1 MSYLHRS
8 SNKLRAIATL
18 LIALL
23 VIPIL
28 APSALAQATTGAVKG
43 AVTDQ
48 SGAVISGAT
57 IVAKNQSTGI
67 ESQPFKTTS
76 DGLFSITNLIPGKYT
91 LTVEAANFKRA
102 VYTDVDVRLG
112 QDTSLDVLL
121 QAGGVNETITITAA
135 TETVI
140 QKETSQISTNFDS
153 RQVSDLP
160 SNVAGAGIDTL
171 ALLVPG
177 VTPGF
182 GNVNGNG
189 TTLSVNGNRARSN
202 NFSIDGQDNNDLAIG
217 GPSFFVSNQDS
228 VQDFQVITNNFSA
241 QFGRNQGAIV
251 NIVTKAG
258 TNDFH
263 GTAFWFHRDRKL
275 FETLT
280 NKERIA
286 TNPDGS
292 RANEEAPSLLYNVY
306 GGTLGGPVIRDR
318 AFFFGSFQGIKTRES
333 FIARATTLAILP
345 EDLPRLKADFPGNPI
360 AAALADFSAFAITDF
375 GTVRPRTDLANPF
388 DTITIGGNT
397 YRAAFPEREFRAG
410 SATPD
415 ELKEFTLRGD
425 VKLTN
430 KDSLWSRYL
439 FQDSTFRNGI
449 GQVNGFT
456 GDVPGR
462 SQNIGISWNRQV
474 SSRAVNE
481 FRFAYQ
487 RIFLDFGGGCEGL
500 KGCIPGPKDVGTTF
514 TNLSFGNIRGNNT
527 GAATLGV
534 GPGTG
539 VPQGRLVQVYQFTD
553 NFSTTIGR
561 HNITTGADI
570 RRLPNES
577 TFLPNFNGQFNVN
590 TGGRLIA
597 NSPFRVTLA
606 LGEAAIEYKETDQF
620 YFFQDD
626 WRVRDNLTFNLGL
639 RYEYTGQPINTLHEL
654 TLARESNPE
663 TAFWRQNLPIESRI
677 VPKIEGDKNNWAPR
691 FGFAYTPRF
700 WKRFLGQDAT
710 VIRGGYSIAFDPSF
724 YNILVN
730 VQGSAP
736 VVFNN
741 LTTNP
746 AAPGPA
752 NPVLFPVPTGELTG
766 ERVRA
771 VAQEQ
776 GVIRTNVFD
785 PRLLANRT
793 SVAPDFH
800 LPYAE
805 QWSLGIQRQ
814 VNSNNVFEV
823 RYLGTHGV
831 SLFQNANVNPRIDRL
846 VNGFTL
852 ATDVIGAPLPA
863 PITFPGF
870 PNLVPQGVTPL
881 TCIDD
886 TSTPDN
892 EGVCQ
897 GRLVRAGRELTR
909 QNSAQS
915 IYHSL
920 QTRYNGRVFNQ
931 LSLGASYT
939 FSKGL
944 DNASEVFAFQ
954 ENSTA
959 QNPFNTGRGER
970 SYSGFDRR
978 HAFSL
983 NGIWDIPAFKDQQKV
998 IGRLLGGWQLNSTYI
1013 LSSGLRYTP
1022 IQAANLN
1029 VLIPSYVDD
1038 LGADI
1043 LKPFYG
1049 NPNADNRLVGISQID
1064 ASIFAA
1070 LFGFASIPIRNANGF
1085 YSFNELNNGR
1095 LVEVGKNDVKYIFNA
1110 PGAAKIFGSPYGDV
1124 ARNGEVGPIINQV
1137 NLGVFKNTRIRE
1149 NVRLQFRT
1157 EIFNLFNHPNPG
1169 VGLASAVGGAI
1180 PSNVIE
1186 NAGVVGTAFNENQ
1199 DIESGRRIIQF
1210 GLKLIF

>member
-1 MSYLHRS
+1 MNYFFRS
-8 SNKLRAIATL
+8 SRKLQATAIL
-18 LIALL
+18 LIAMLT
-23 VIPIL
+23 IPFT
-28 APSALAQATTGAVKG
+28 APSVFAQATTGTIKG
-43 AVTDQ
+43 AVNDTA
-48 SGAVISGAT
+48 GAVISGAS
-57 IVAKNQSTGI
+57 IVAKNQATGV
-67 ESQPFKTTS
+67 ETPAFKSTS
-76 DGLFSITNLIPGKYT
+76 DGFFSIPNLIPGKYT

-102 VYTDVDVRLG
+102 LYTDIDVRLG
-112 QDTSLDVLL
+112 QDISIDVSL
-121 QAGGVNETITITAA
+121 QAGGIDETVTITAA

-140 QKETSQISTNFDS
+140 QKETSQISTNFDT

-182 GNVNGNG
+182 GNVNSNG
-189 TTLSVNGNRARSN
+189 TSLSVNGNRARSN
-202 NFSIDGQDNNDLAIG
+202 NFSIDGQDNNDLALG

-241 QFGRNQGAIV
+241 QFGRNQGAVV

-263 GTAFWFHRDRKL
+263 GTGFWFHRDRKL

-292 RANEEAPSLLYNVY
+292 RANEEAPPLLYNVY
-306 GGTLGGPVIRDR
+306 GGTVGGPVIRDK
-318 AFFFGSFQGIKTRES
+318 AFFFGSYQGIRTRES
-333 FIARATTLAILP
+333 FIARSANLAILP
-345 EDLPRLKADFPGNPI
+345 EDLPRFKEDFAGNPI
-360 AAALADFSAFAITDF
+360 AAAIADFSAFSLMDF
-375 GTVRPRTDLANPF
+375 GNVRARTDLADPF
-388 DTITIGGNT
+388 DTVTIGGRT

-410 SATPD
+410 TLTPD
-415 ELKEFTLRGD
+415 DLNEFTLRGD
-425 VKLTN
+425 VKLTD
-430 KDSLWSRYL
+430 KDSLWGRYL

-456 GDVPGR
+456 GDVLGR
-462 SQNIGISWNRQV
+462 SQNIGLNWSRQV
-474 SSRAVNE
+474 SSRSVNE
-481 FRFAYQ
+481 FRFSYQ
-487 RIFLDFGGGCEGL
+487 RIIADFGGGCEGL
-500 KGCIPGPKDVGTTF
+500 TGCIPGPADVGTTF
-514 TNLSFGNIRGNNT
+514 TNLTFGNIRGNNT
-527 GAATLGV
+527 GAALLGV
-534 GPGTG
+534 GPAVG
-539 VPQGRLVQVYQFTD
+539 VPQGRLVQVYQFVD
-553 NFSTTIGR
+553 NLSLTMGR
-561 HNITTGADI
+561 HNIITGADV
-570 RRLPNES
+570 RRLPNQS

-590 TGGRLIA
+590 TAGRLIA

-606 LGEAAIEYKETDQF
+606 LGDAAIKYNETDQF

-626 WRVRDNLTFNLGL
+626 WKVRDNLTLNLGI
-639 RYEYTGQPINTLHEL
+639 RYEYTGQPINVLHEL
-654 TLARESNPE
+654 TLARESDPS
-663 TAFWRQNLPIESRI
+663 TALWRQDLPVEARI
-677 VPKIEGDKNNWAPR
+677 VPQIDGDKNNWAPR

-700 WKRFLGQDAT
+700 WKGLLGHDAT
-710 VIRGGYSIAFDPSF
+710 VIRGGYSIAYDPSF

-736 VVFNN
+736 VVFSN

-746 AAPGPA
+746 ALPTPA
-752 NPVLFPVPTGELTG
+752 NPVLFPVPTGSLTG
-766 ERVRA
+766 ERVRQ

-793 SVAPDFH
+793 TVAPDFH

-814 VNSNNVFEV
+814 INANNVFEV

-846 VNGFTL
+846 INGFTI
-852 ATDVIGAPLPA
+852 ATDVIGQPLDQ

-870 PNLVPQGVTPL
+870 PNLVPQGITPL
-881 TCIDD
+881 NCVDNPATA
-886 TSTPDN
+886 DN

-897 GRLVRAGRELTR
+897 GRLARAGRELTR

-920 QTRYNGRVFNQ
+920 QTRYNGNLFRQ
-931 LSLGASYT
+931 LNFGVSYT
-939 FSKGL
+939 LSKGL

-954 ENSTA
+954 ENSLA
-959 QNPFNTGRGER
+959 QNPFNTGRAER

-978 HAFSL
+978 HVL
-983 NGIWDIPAFKDQQKV
+983 TMNGIWDIPTFKDQQKWV
-998 IGRLLGGWQLNSTYI
+998 GRLLGGWQLNSTFI

-1022 IQAANLN
+1022 VQAAALN
-1029 VLIPSYVDD
+1029 TLIPSYIDE
-1038 LGADI
+1038 LGADL

-1049 NPNADNRLVGISQID
+1049 NPNADNRMVGISQID
-1064 ASIFAA
+1064 ASIFAP
-1070 LFGFASIPIRNANGF
+1070 LFGFASIPVLNANGF
-1085 YSFNELNNGR
+1085 YSFNELNSGR

-1110 PGAAKIFGSPYGDV
+1110 PGAAKIFGTPYGDV
-1124 ARNGEVGPIINQV
+1124 ARNDEIGPRTNQV
-1137 NLGVFKNTRIRE
+1137 NLGVFKNTRITE
-1149 NVRLQFRT
+1149 KVRLQFRT

-1169 VGLASAVGGAI
+1169 IGLATAVGGAI
-1180 PSNVIE
+1180 ENNILE
-1186 NAGVVGTAFNENQ
+1186 NAGVAGTAFNEKQ